1 MVRIRDKVFVRFVV
15 VGGLCF
21 STNLGVLY
29 VGTDIFRWHYLA
41 SMLASILI
49 ANSLGWF
56 LNRRCTFSGSR
67 FSWWVEYLRYM
78 SVSLS
83 SMVISLLLMIL
94 CVSVLG
100 WHYLLSSAAIALAM
114 LVINFVAHRDWS
126 FSPPKA

>member
-41 SMLASILI
+41 SMLLSILI
-49 ANSLGWF
+49 ANSLGWL
-56 LNRRCTFSGSR
+56 LNRHCTFSGSR

-83 SMVISLLLMIL
+83 SMAISLLLMIL
-94 CVSVLG
+94 CVSLLG
-100 WHYLLSSAAIALAM
+100 WHYLLSSAVIALAM

-126 FSPPKA
+126 FSPPKT